1 MLIQLIEIR
10 SQIQCSGTI
19 DFGIKT
25 AKDEDNKPF
34 LEFVW
39 SKILRSRD
47 YLSCLSCMM
56 NCEKWIWKESELI
69 GYSTYHASLGT
80 VDQKQI
86 PLCLYSGHIMFIQCL
101 GETP

>member
-10 SQIQCSGTI
+10 SQTQCSGTI

-101 GETP
+101 GEIP